1 MKQYMKFM
9 EQINEKTRIGMTPSQ
24 ITAIVI
30 LVFGIGTGFSVV
42 GSDVNQAKEMSKDNK
57 KEIDMIK
64 QDVNLKAA
72 ETLKMFYEIRESQ
85 ARIEEQLK
93 QKMDK

>member
-1 MKQYMKFM
+1 MQKFM
-9 EQINEKTRIGMTPSQ
+9 EQINEKTRIGITPAQ
-24 ITAIVI
+24 FVAIVI
-30 LVFGIGTGFSVV
+30 LVLGVGSAFSVI
-42 GSDVNQAKEMSKDNK
+42 GSDAAEAKKRSINNE